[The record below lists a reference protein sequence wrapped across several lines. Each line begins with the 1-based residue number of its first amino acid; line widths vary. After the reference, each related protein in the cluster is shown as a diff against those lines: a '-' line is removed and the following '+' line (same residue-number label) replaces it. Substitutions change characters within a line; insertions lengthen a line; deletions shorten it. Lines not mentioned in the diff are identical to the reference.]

1 MANIKWQ
8 SIKVGWVCAHP
19 DLPLAMLLQILDN
32 GNEVLNETNNELA
45 KCMAIRSVISDV
57 NLILSVTGT
66 IQCYSKTATCL

>member
-1 MANIKWQ
+1 MAEYKSWMGMCP
-8 SIKVGWVCAHP
+8 SRSVLG
-19 DLPLAMLLQILDN
+19 AMLLQILDN